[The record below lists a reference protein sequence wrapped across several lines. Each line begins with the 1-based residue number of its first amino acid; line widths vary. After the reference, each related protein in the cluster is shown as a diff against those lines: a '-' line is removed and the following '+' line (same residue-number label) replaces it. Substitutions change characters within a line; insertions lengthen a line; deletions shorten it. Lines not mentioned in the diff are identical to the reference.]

1 MSTTNQVV
9 NSPEVSSAFSP
20 AASREP
26 STDEYED
33 DDSMLPVDEPLVTA
47 LYDLLSDT
55 EGVTIIEVL
64 AGIKRSLDRLTK
76 VGQKFADVLAS
87 PAFNRPQ

>member
-1 MSTTNQVV
+1 MSTIKPVSR
-9 NSPEVSSAFSP
+9 SPEVSSAFSP
-20 AASREP
+20 AVSKEP

-55 EGVTIIEVL
+55 EGATLIEVM

-76 VGQKFADVLAS
+76 VAQKCADTLAGPS
-87 PAFNRPQ
+87 AQ